1 MAETGKSFV
10 QQFFQVLKSI
20 PPGKKIS
27 LAVTMIMVLGGFVA
41 LILWVNK
48 PDFQVLFANL
58 DTGDAARITQKLN
71 EKKVPYELKEGGG
84 AILVPNEMVYQ
95 LRLELAGDGLPRGQN
110 VGFEIFNDIPFGT
123 TEFVQRLK
131 YKQALQGELA
141 RTIMGFDSVA
151 QARVH
156 IVPAGDSLF
165 AEAEKPATA
174 SVVLRLRSGGA
185 LDRRQLHGIVNLV
198 ARAVE
203 GLKPENVTVVDM
215 AGGLLSKGFEE
226 DQVTAM
232 SRTQFEHQQKIER
245 TLENRIQ
252 TMLEPIV
259 GANKVVARVSARVD
273 FEQVNI
279 VEERFDPDSTVVRSE
294 QRQKETSAGGRSL
307 ASGSPD
313 LQTQIY
319 PSQGAGGSSSKPFER
334 ENATINYEINKI
346 NRQIT
351 NSVGDV
357 KRLSAAVIIDGPY
370 VTEKGQDGKAV
381 QKFAP
386 RSKKEMKTFEDM
398 IKKAI
403 GFNEARGDQVSVT
416 NTTFALQEEEKGI
429 HASPPSWM
437 EYGRR
442 ATKPAF
448 NILLVSLFL
457 LLVVKPFKKWI
468 HQAGDVLSTQ
478 ALPPGQGVPKLT
490 ARGGESQAE
499 AEGTGNLLEIT
510 KGNPEVVAQIIRQWI
525 SEGR

>member
-1 MAETGKSFV
+1 
-10 QQFFQVLKSI
+10 
-20 PPGKKIS
+20 
-27 LAVTMIMVLGGFVA
+27 
-41 LILWVNK
+41 
-48 PDFQVLFANL
+48 
-58 DTGDAARITQKLN
+58 
-71 EKKVPYELKEGGG
+71 
-84 AILVPNEMVYQ
+84 
-95 LRLELAGDGLPRGQN
+95 
-110 VGFEIFNDIPFGT
+110 
-123 TEFVQRLK
+123 
-131 YKQALQGELA
+131 
-141 RTIMGFDSVA
+141 
-151 QARVH
+151 
-156 IVPAGDSLF
+156 
-165 AEAEKPATA
+165 
-174 SVVLRLRSGGA
+174 
-185 LDRRQLHGIVNLV
+185 
-198 ARAVE
+198 
-203 GLKPENVTVVDM
+203 
-215 AGGLLSKGFEE
+215 
-226 DQVTAM
+226 M
-232 SRTQFEHQQKIER
+232 SRTQFDHQQKIER

-294 QRQKETSAGGRSL
+294 QRQKETSAGGRGL

-319 PSQGAGGSSSKPFER
+319 PNQGAGGSSSKAFER

-370 VTEKGQDGKAV
+370 VTEKGENGMMV

-386 RSKKEMKTFEDM
+386 RNKKEMKTFEDM

-416 NTTFALQEEEKGI
+416 NTPFALQEEEKSL

-437 EYGRR
+437 EYGKR

-448 NILLVSLFL
+448 NILLVALFL

-478 ALPPGQGVPKLT
+478 ALSQGQGVPKLT
-490 ARGGESQAE
+490 ARGGERQAE
-499 AEGTGNLLEIT
+499 ADGTSNLLEIT